1 MEDPVLRT
9 KIKKIIKKKYAL
21 PSDERKEVNKINEKT
36 SSIDI

>member
-9 KIKKIIKKKYAL
+9 QIKKIIKKRYSL
-21 PSDERKEVNKINEKT
+21 PSDERKEVKKINEES